1 MAYGQDRD
9 LLKKLYQIPMLRPKL
24 NGVSQVDPKTGA
36 LFYSTGDVV
45 NPGNGEVLQV
55 GSQLRDYLSDL
66 PDNRFFQKEA
76 KRGKFGQDAM
86 TMLGA
91 PGRGRNT
98 SSQNPFDASAS
109 MQPDVGASLQK
120 IRKVVND
127 GQDEQQ
133 GPVDEKGRAKG
144 FTMLGG
150 GMFGMPST
158 GPRPAD
164 RMPYKDVL
172 SSSAGVDN
180 SALGNIPGVTL
191 SDASRYN
198 DGTLKQDDSNLSPQ
212 QKQDAQK
219 AKIQEMLSMAGNRSL
234 SFDPEG
240 GKFSVGS
247 APRENPQSM
256 KDRQQAA
263 VMDSLM
269 QMLGTKFNQAAAS
282 PMGQAVGNMGVP
294 LPQMPVG
301 PAGPSGPPQAPPAP
315 GAPAAARDD
324 NAALQQIKATAQQK
338 FGRPLSDQEAQAIL
352 AKLKG

>member
-1 MAYGQDRD
+1 MAYGQDRE

-120 IRKVVND
+120 IRKTVND
-127 GQDEQQ
+127 SQDEQQ
-133 GPVDEKGRAKG
+133 GAVDERGRAKG
-144 FTMLGG
+144 FTMLGS
-150 GMFGMPST
+150 GMFGMPSA

-164 RMPYKDVL
+164 RMPYQDVL

-180 SALGNIPGVTL
+180 QALANIPGVKL

-198 DGTLKQDDSNLSPQ
+198 DGTLKQDESNLSPE
-212 QKQDAQK
+212 QKQAAQK
-219 AKIQEMLSMAGNRSL
+219 AKLQEMLTMAGNRSL

-240 GKFSVGS
+240 GKFSVG
-247 APRENPQSM
+247 ATPNEILKGM
-256 KDRQQAA
+256 KERQPTGG
-263 VMDSLM
+263 LM
-269 QMLGTKFNQAAAS
+269 QMLGDKLDKAFAS
-282 PMGQAVGNMGVP
+282 PMGQALSGFGVP
-294 LPQMPVG
+294 IPQMPAG
-301 PAGPSGPPQAPPAP
+301 PAGPPMAPGAPPAP
-315 GAPAAARDD
+315 PAPADD
-324 NAALQQIKATAQQK
+324 GAALAQIKATAQQK
-338 FGRPLSDQEAQAIL
+338 FNRPISDQEALAIL